1 MVAKQV
7 LVNHVL
13 LHFHLLHLNLILG
26 VFLDLV
32 ILNLVSDLYFNS
44 LVLLPGD
51 ALLLSFFL
59 DSLSISFSVNPDIDL
74 RKLLLEQL
82 IFLNI
87 ENLLGHINLFL
98 LLVHV

>member
-1 MVAKQV
+1 MVAEQV
-7 LVNHVL
+7 FINHVL

-32 ILNLVSDLYFNS
+32 ILNLVSDLNFNS

-51 ALLLSFFL
+51 ALLLSFLL
-59 DSLSISFSVNPDIDL
+59 DSLSISFSVNPDVDL
-74 RKLLLEQL
+74 SELLLEQL

-87 ENLLGHINLFL
+87 EDFLGHINLFL